1 MWDVIVVGAG
11 PGGSVAAKICAEE
24 GLKTLLLERR
34 ELPRDKVCSGILA
47 GETAKNLIR
56 EKFGDFPNGVLAH
69 PYYLRGQIVYV
80 QGAEPG
86 IIKQS
91 MPIAWRR
98 DLDYWM
104 TRKAQERGTEVLEST
119 RLLGISEHKGSYTVL
134 VQKKGIREEIST
146 KFVIGADGATSVLR
160 KLLFPV
166 LKVSYNQEIREC
178 YEGDFPLDKEYIHT
192 FYDPVR
198 KYWFVINHKGPF
210 FLLEVSGRL
219 GETKKLKEMVVKP
232 LLAKN
237 YGFNVINRDPLW
249 IDATVEAKLYE
260 QLISGE
266 FSPAKDNVLLVGD
279 AAGFQLPTGEGI
291 GTALKS
297 GLLAGGAI
305 VKAIRES
312 KKAADIYLAEIKGI
326 MELIKI
332 LHPLAI
338 KSKFTAEEHPQV
350 IVAGIIEM
358 MEKSLKPIV

>member
-56 EKFGDFPNGVLAH
+56 EKFGDFPNGVLAY

-104 TRKAQERGTEVLEST
+104 TRKAQEQGTEVLEST
-119 RLLGISEHKGSYTVL
+119 R
-134 VQKKGIREEIST
+134 R
-146 KFVIGADGATSVLR
+146 
-160 KLLFPV
+160 
-166 LKVSYNQEIREC
+166 
-178 YEGDFPLDKEYIHT
+178 
-192 FYDPVR
+192 
-198 KYWFVINHKGPF
+198 
-210 FLLEVSGRL
+210 
-219 GETKKLKEMVVKP
+219 
-232 LLAKN
+232 
-237 YGFNVINRDPLW
+237 
-249 IDATVEAKLYE
+249 
-260 QLISGE
+260 
-266 FSPAKDNVLLVGD
+266 
-279 AAGFQLPTGEGI
+279 
-291 GTALKS
+291 
-297 GLLAGGAI
+297 LLAGGAI

-312 KKAADIYLAEIKGI
+312 KKAADIYLAETKGI

-332 LHPLAI
+332 LHQLAI
-338 KSKFTAEEHPQV
+338 KSKFTAKEHPQA
-350 IVAGIIEM
+350 IVVGIIEM
-358 MEKSLKPIV
+358 VEKSLKPIV